1 MDEDTQSEEPE
12 EAVREAQEAG
22 HAPGH
27 RVQCRGDIEDIV
39 MVNTDHTLFQD
50 PDEVQSLAK
59 QEKQEDC

>member
-39 MVNTDHTLFQD
+39 MVITDPLFQD

-59 QEKQEDC
+59 QEKKEDS